1 MSSVALISRDG
12 FAKSQDIVVFD
23 EVKKLTMTIE
33 VTKLQKKQNDVEG
46 IPTEALKLDM
56 RTWDREDDEN
66 GMDRS

>member
-1 MSSVALISRDG
+1 
-12 FAKSQDIVVFD
+12 
-23 EVKKLTMTIE
+23 MTIE